1 MTLSSQKGAVVS
13 SFASGEQDLPHDL
26 IEMRLNEVSERIRR
40 GREADSLTLVQLS
53 ERSGVSP
60 STIQKIEN
68 RQMTPSIAVIFKI
81 AIGLGMEPAD
91 LIAASNPTQL
101 DIVVQRAGQHAQMN
115 ASDELRFDKL
125 SADLQGSDLEFWRV
139 SAAPN
144 YQVALVRPQRF
155 DEQIF
160 VCMSGRIEL
169 DIDGETYL
177 LGKGDS
183 LHAKSKTLFAI
194 RNPTSR
200 PATYLMAGRFPH
212 EMGPELIS
220 MINQT

>member
-1 MTLSSQKGAVVS
+1 MS
-13 SFASGEQDLPHDL
+13 HDL

-40 GREADSLTLVQLS
+40 GREADNLTLVQLS

-81 AIGLGMEPAD
+81 ASGLGMEPAD

-101 DIVVQRAGQHAQMN
+101 DIVLQRSGQHAQMN

-139 SAAPN
+139 SVAPN
-144 YQVALVRPQRF
+144 YNVRLVRPQKF

-160 VCMSGRIEL
+160 VCLSGRIEL
-169 DIDGETYL
+169 EIDGEKYQL
-177 LGKGDS
+177 SKGDT
-183 LHAKSKTLFAI
+183 LHAKSKTLYEI
-194 RNPTSR
+194 RNPTGR
-200 PATYLMAGRFPH
+200 PTVYLMAGRFPH

-220 MINQT
+220 MMNQV

>member
-1 MTLSSQKGAVVS
+1 MS
-13 SFASGEQDLPHDL
+13 HDL

-40 GREADSLTLVQLS
+40 GRETDNLTLVQLS

-68 RQMTPSIAVIFKI
+68 RQMIPSIAVIFKI
-81 AIGLGMEPAD
+81 ASGLGMEPAD
-91 LIAASNPTQL
+91 LIAAGNPTQL
-101 DIVVQRAGQHAQMN
+101 DIVVQRSGQHAQMN

-139 SAAPN
+139 SVAPSYN
-144 YQVALVRPQRF
+144 VRLVRPQKF

-160 VCMSGRIEL
+160 VCLSGRIEL
-169 DIDGETYL
+169 EIDGEKYQL
-177 LGKGDS
+177 SKGDT
-183 LHAKSKTLFAI
+183 LHAKSKTLFEI
-194 RNPTSR
+194 RNPTGR
-200 PATYLMAGRFPH
+200 PTVYLMAGRWPH

-220 MINQT
+220 MMNQDRR